1 MQSDPDEQDIIEAI
15 NGDVRAFKRL
25 YERHLNHVYGLV
37 FRLCGDR
44 AMADDL
50 TQDVFVQLWEKLSSF
65 RFESKF
71 STWLYS
77 VTSHICLS
85 ELRRQK
91 RWFQR
96 FKNSPKDG
104 VELAD
109 KGGADLSRLDT
120 LLFRLP
126 EQARQV
132 FVLHALEGA
141 PHQQIANV
149 LGIAV
154 GTSKAQFH
162 RARKSLEEWL
172 END

>member
-1 MQSDPDEQDIIEAI
+1 MQADPDEQDVIEAI
-15 NGDVRAFKRL
+15 SGDVQAFKRL
-25 YERHLNHVYGLV
+25 YERHLNRVYGLV

-44 AMADDL
+44 SMADDL

-96 FKNSPKDG
+96 YKNSVKEVDEPS
-104 VELAD
+104 D
-109 KGGADLSRLDT
+109 KGEADLTKLDK
-120 LLFRLP
+120 LLLKLP
-126 EQARQV
+126 DQARQV
-132 FVLHALEGA
+132 FVLHALEGYS
-141 PHQQIANV
+141 HQQIATS
-149 LGIAV
+149 LGVAV

-162 RARKSLEEWL
+162 RARKNLEEWL
-172 END
+172 RNE

>member
-1 MQSDPDEQDIIEAI
+1 MQRDPDEQDVIEAI
-15 NGDVRAFKRL
+15 NGDIIAFKRL
-25 YERHLNHVYGLV
+25 YERHVNHVYGLV
-37 FRLCGDR
+37 YRLCADR
-44 AMADDL
+44 ALADDL
-50 TQDVFVQLWEKLSSF
+50 TQDVFIQLWEKIGSF

-96 FKNSPKDG
+96 FKNSAKETAEPADG
-104 VELAD
+104 GE
-109 KGGADLSRLDT
+109 ADLSKLDK
-120 LLFRLP
+120 LLLRLP

-132 FVLHALEGA
+132 FVLHALQDE
-141 PHQQIANV
+141 PHQRVASL

-154 GTSKAQFH
+154 GTSKAQYH
-162 RARKSLEEWL
+162 RARKNLEEWL
-172 END
+172 SYE

>member
-1 MQSDPDEQDIIEAI
+1 VQADPDEQDVIEAI
-15 NGDVRAFKRL
+15 NGDVSAFKRL

-44 AMADDL
+44 SMADDL
-50 TQDVFVQLWEKLSSF
+50 TQDVFIQLWDKLSSF

-96 FKNSPKDG
+96 YKNSAKETEEPVDNG
-104 VELAD
+104 E
-109 KGGADLSRLDT
+109 ADLSKLDK
-120 LLFRLP
+120 LLLKLP
-126 EQARQV
+126 DQARQV
-132 FVLHALEGA
+132 FVLHALEGYS
-141 PHQQIANV
+141 HQQIATS
-149 LGIAV
+149 LGVAV

-162 RARKSLEEWL
+162 RARKNIEEWL
-172 END
+172 QNE